1 MAHCSKRILW
11 LAMPLVL
18 VFGSAGIAARAS
30 GNREIAPP
38 AEKKFSGM
46 VTEVK
51 QERCVIC
58 NCIEIS
64 VVLKT
69 DTGRLEAR
77 LGPKPFFQ
85 EHDFVI
91 SRGDAITVTGVR
103 FNERGKDIVLVN
115 EVQKG
120 GETLVLRGKHGK
132 PAWMETQG
140 HTCPVCGN

>member
-1 MAHCSKRILW
+1 MVHFSKRALW

-18 VFGSAGIAARAS
+18 TLVAAGPVARAT
-30 GNREIAPP
+30 GKREVIPP
-38 AEKKFSGM
+38 TEKKFSGI

-51 QERCVIC
+51 QQRCVIC
-58 NCIEIS
+58 NCIELS

-77 LGPKPFFQ
+77 LGPKPFFE

-91 SRGDAITVTGVR
+91 SRGDAIRVTGIR
-103 FNERGKDIVLVN
+103 FNERGKDIVLAN

-120 GETLVLRGKHGK
+120 GEVLVLRGKYGK
-132 PAWMETQG
+132 PAWLEAHG